1 VSTALV
7 TQRTELRNE
16 LVRYQ
21 PSIAALLPPG
31 VNPETVITAALVSA
45 ANNTDLY
52 NCTPQSIA
60 LACARISQWG
70 LVPGVTAHLVPFGA
84 SCTAVA
90 DYKGLIDLMVQS
102 GARKVEA
109 RVVRA
114 GDVFEYEYG
123 LQPTLRHVPKSTT
136 GAITHAYGVV
146 TLARGE
152 QQFEVMTVEE
162 IDAIRQSKSKQWKKG
177 PLPDWYARKTVIRR
191 LAKYVPKASDRLA
204 RVLAEDEVDLP
215 DELPTPALEVPA
227 GAPALAPGQPVPSA
241 TPAHEAPADEPVTLE
256 ERLATLVDTMSLAD
270 AEATEVGKP
279 KRALGTMSRRGI
291 ASIREWAWGK
301 AIEAEQD
308 GADASR
314 MLRYVAACDLVDRAK
329 AAEEAEA
336 STAAAA
342 EAEEVPF

>member
-1 VSTALV
+1 MSTALV
-7 TQRTELRNE
+7 TKRTELRTE

-31 VNPETVITAALVSA
+31 VNAETVITAALVSA

-70 LVPGVTAHLVPFGA
+70 LVPGVTAHLVPFGGT
-84 SCTAVA
+84 CTAVA

-152 QQFEVMTVEE
+152 QQFEVMTVDE
-162 IDAIRQSKSKQWKKG
+162 IDRIRQDKSKQWKRG
-177 PLPDWYARKTVIRR
+177 EVPDWYARKTVIRR
-191 LAKYVPKASDRLA
+191 LAKYVPKASDRLL
-204 RVLAEDEVDLP
+204 RVLSEDEVVADPPAPVADPAP
-215 DELPTPALEVPA
+215 DSSALDS
-227 GAPALAPGQPVPSA
+227 GSA
-241 TPAHEAPADEPVTLE
+241 ASDE
-256 ERLATLVDTMSLAD
+256 
-270 AEATEVGKP
+270 
-279 KRALGTMSRRGI
+279 RGE
-291 ASIREWAWGK
+291 S
-301 AIEAEQD
+301 
-308 GADASR
+308 
-314 MLRYVAACDLVDRAK
+314 
-329 AAEEAEA
+329 
-336 STAAAA
+336 
-342 EAEEVPF
+342 